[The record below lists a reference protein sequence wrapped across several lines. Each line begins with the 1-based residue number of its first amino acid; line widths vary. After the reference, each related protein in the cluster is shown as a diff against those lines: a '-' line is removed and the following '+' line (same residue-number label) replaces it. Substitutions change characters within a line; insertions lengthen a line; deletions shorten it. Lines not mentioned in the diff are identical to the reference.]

1 MFVSVAHLKSA
12 CGVCPRDLIAALTHE
27 QVLRTPDI
35 FIIILFCQYELL
47 QYGKLKRRRTQWL
60 DLFLCGHVSWVLEL
74 SESVQ

>member
-47 QYGKLKRRRTQWL
+47 QYGKLKRRRTQ
-60 DLFLCGHVSWVLEL
+60 
-74 SESVQ
+74 